1 MKDVFD
7 VSDIVKLPEKTK
19 FTLARHN
26 TRGPDRRHAPC
37 MLEKRTAHKLK
48 PLKRKILEKSLE
60 MYKQEQ
66 DHKKAQVLK
75 LNCCLQS
82 FIGCNYSVFFFAKI
96 SAVRENFT
104 ARVHQRIKDRINV

>member
-60 MYKQEQ
+60 MHKQEQ
-66 DHKKAQVLK
+66 EHKKAQVLK
-75 LNCCLQS
+75 LNFSSSMFQLVVIILFLFLRKLAQS
-82 FIGCNYSVFFFAKI
+82 AKI
-96 SAVRENFT
+96 SLREYI
-104 ARVHQRIKDRINV
+104 RE